1 MKSLTVKLISFVL
14 IIIVATSAV
23 FVAASAGKSRQVIKR
38 QANSFG
44 EALAKGIARSSSELV
59 REGKTL
65 KLKRGIEAIG
75 RAFPLIRTITI
86 SYDKIKLAGFTAERN
101 APQEKLSR
109 TYTEKILLSVDDIAP
124 QEGQV
129 EIIYSLEEFLTIFAT
144 DLKPFFTSGVVFFG
158 GVLVILFI
166 IFQFLIMRPI
176 RVLQK
181 GTDVVGSGDLTHI
194 ITLKQNDEL
203 GELASSFNDMT
214 YKLRL
219 AREEIE
225 EWNRTLEVKVDER
238 TRELEDA
245 NTKMNEMQMQLIQS
259 GKLAAVGMVGAEVAH
274 ELNNPLSFILGYAQM
289 MHQKVKKGEVPM
301 QTFEKY
307 LATIVRETKRCA
319 GIVKDISGFS
329 KRSAEFFGSVSM
341 REVVESTVTVMK
353 YQFKKWKIEL
363 STDLTDEA
371 LLVHGNSDK
380 LQQIFINLIANA
392 HHAMP
397 DGGGITIQLLRRE
410 VDSQNVAEVRVSDT
424 GSGIPKENIDKLFAS
439 FFSTKQDKNNLG
451 LGLAITLRIVQEHKG
466 RISVESELG
475 EGTTF
480 IIHIPLEGENGFEE
494 EHNTTE
500 GEQGEE

>member
-1 MKSLTVKLISFVL
+1 
-14 IIIVATSAV
+14 
-23 FVAASAGKSRQVIKR
+23 
-38 QANSFG
+38 
-44 EALAKGIARSSSELV
+44 
-59 REGKTL
+59 
-65 KLKRGIEAIG
+65 
-75 RAFPLIRTITI
+75 
-86 SYDKIKLAGFTAERN
+86 
-101 APQEKLSR
+101 
-109 TYTEKILLSVDDIAP
+109 
-124 QEGQV
+124 
-129 EIIYSLEEFLTIFAT
+129 
-144 DLKPFFTSGVVFFG
+144 
-158 GVLVILFI
+158 
-166 IFQFLIMRPI
+166 
-176 RVLQK
+176 
-181 GTDVVGSGDLTHI
+181 
-194 ITLKQNDEL
+194 
-203 GELASSFNDMT
+203 
-214 YKLRL
+214 
-219 AREEIE
+219 
-225 EWNRTLEVKVDER
+225 
-238 TRELEDA
+238 
-245 NTKMNEMQMQLIQS
+245 
-259 GKLAAVGMVGAEVAH
+259 
-274 ELNNPLSFILGYAQM
+274 
-289 MHQKVKKGEVPM
+289 
-301 QTFEKY
+301 
-307 LATIVRETKRCA
+307 VRETKRCA